1 MLFVL
6 LIIIFEHLVD
16 DLKVRSEVDHDSRD
30 QKSTPTGYTSQM
42 TTRIRTTSTC
52 KLTCPGSTRSDNEAI
67 SVVIKA
73 IQCKHNMDGSI
84 RPIPEVLN
92 RNMYD
97 LFAAKILVLPLTML
111 ASTIAQLV
119 RSPGGEIGL
128 SGVLKSQAEMVVG
141 AYSEFFDNVEEAREN
156 GG

>member
-1 MLFVL
+1 
-6 LIIIFEHLVD
+6 
-16 DLKVRSEVDHDSRD
+16 
-30 QKSTPTGYTSQM
+30 
-42 TTRIRTTSTC
+42 
-52 KLTCPGSTRSDNEAI
+52 
-67 SVVIKA
+67 
-73 IQCKHNMDGSI
+73 MDGSI